1 MSACRTIAG
10 AVFALVLVAAFPL
23 NGAGDQLDIPFAP
36 LTDETLKDPDDPAKK
51 FRVDFARVEHEFP
64 LSRLDLMK
72 VTPHNIASLTQEKV
86 DQIYGRLT
94 AGPIPDGT
102 YLGTLFFPLGDE
114 GTETNPKARL
124 EEILGGVPGRA
135 AGRSIELL
143 EHLGS
148 KLWKGKVFGR
158 DKRMLRN
165 MIEDAAILRPL
176 VDDPRTVD
184 TIVIPREGPLRRIFP
199 KDEVWLLFPAKIFC
213 GQSLLDGRRESIII
227 DYAYGDDFSEYRARP
242 DVLAGRGGLAIRDEI
257 RMVRPGFYLGRAY
270 LNRMFLLNFALFNEE
285 TVLREDETFRGGAPV
300 KEDCWP
306 GEQERRPAGP

>member
-1 MSACRTIAG
+1 MSGCRTAAG
-10 AVFALVLVAAFPL
+10 VALALVLIAGFARDGTGEPL
-23 NGAGDQLDIPFAP
+23 EIPFAP
-36 LTDETLKDPDDPAKK
+36 LKDEALKDPDNPTKK

-64 LSRLDLMK
+64 LSRSDLMK
-72 VTPHNIASLTQEKV
+72 ITPDNIATLPQEKV

-102 YLGTLFFPLGDE
+102 YLGTLFFPLGDD
-114 GTETNPKARL
+114 GAETDPKTRL
-124 EEILGGVPGRA
+124 EEILGGVPGRV

-148 KLWKGKVFGR
+148 KLWKGKVFNR
-158 DKRMLRN
+158 DRRMLRN

-176 VDDPRTVD
+176 VDDSRRVD
-184 TIVIPREGPLRRIFP
+184 TIVIPREGPLRRIFE
-199 KDEVWLLFPAKIFC
+199 KDEVWLLFPAKVYC
-213 GQSLLDGRRESIII
+213 GQSLLDGRRESIIV
-227 DYAYGDDFSEYRARP
+227 DYAYSDDFPEYRAKP
-242 DVLAGRGGLAIRDEI
+242 DELGGRGGLAIRDEI

-285 TVLREDETFRGGAPV
+285 AALREDETFRGGTPV